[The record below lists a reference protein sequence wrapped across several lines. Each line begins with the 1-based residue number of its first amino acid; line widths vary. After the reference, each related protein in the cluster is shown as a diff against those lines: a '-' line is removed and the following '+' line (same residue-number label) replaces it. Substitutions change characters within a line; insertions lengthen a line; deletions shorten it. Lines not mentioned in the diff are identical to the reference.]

1 MPIQNDNVII
11 SPNDFLENNKRGE
24 FYTGHVFGLGYAFV
38 QHLPVEVFSGTDC
51 YHPIIDI
58 QCIDQ
63 SEECIQ
69 EGFDIVIGNPP
80 YVFARENIS
89 QFEKNYYSNVYN
101 SAKYQINTYLLF
113 MEKTI
118 KLIKN
123 NGFYG

>member
-11 SPNDFLENNKRGE
+11 KPNDFLENNKRE
-24 FYTGHVFGLGYAFV
+24 NFIQVIVFGIMVMSFV

-69 EGFDIVIGNPP
+69 EGFDIVVERLKRKILKTDMAGRY
-80 YVFARENIS
+80 YVV
-89 QFEKNYYSNVYN
+89 YSGEAVVF
-101 SAKYQINTYLLF
+101 T
-113 MEKTI
+113 
-118 KLIKN
+118 
-123 NGFYG
+123 

>member
-1 MPIQNDNVII
+1 MVLILIITGLSSKIYYAYTNDNVII

-69 EGFDIVIGNPP
+69 EGFDIV
-80 YVFARENIS
+80 VERLKRKS
-89 QFEKNYYSNVYN
+89 
-101 SAKYQINTYLLF
+101 
-113 MEKTI
+113 
-118 KLIKN
+118 
-123 NGFYG
+123 

>member
-69 EGFDIVIGNPP
+69 EGFDIVVERLKRKILKTDMAGRY
-80 YVFARENIS
+80 YV
-89 QFEKNYYSNVYN
+89 VYQG
-101 SAKYQINTYLLF
+101 KYGAQNETYI
-113 MEKTI
+113 ED
-118 KLIKN
+118 
-123 NGFYG
+123 